1 MPTKGNIVMLRN
13 LGISL
18 LLLGLLGATIDGFR
32 VRDRV
37 NSSPAGATQ
46 SAEEG
51 QVHTSENSAGAI
63 PPN

>member
-1 MPTKGNIVMLRN
+1 MLRN

-37 NSSPAGATQ
+37 RTSPTSTTQ
-46 SAEEG
+46 STEEG
-51 QVHTSENSAGAI
+51 RVHTAEMSAGI

>member
-1 MPTKGNIVMLRN
+1 MLRN

-32 VRDRV
+32 VRDRART
-37 NSSPAGATQ
+37 SPTSATQ
-46 SAEEG
+46 STEEG
-51 QVHTSENSAGAI
+51 RVHTSDMSAGF

>member
-1 MPTKGNIVMLRN
+1 
-13 LGISL
+13 L